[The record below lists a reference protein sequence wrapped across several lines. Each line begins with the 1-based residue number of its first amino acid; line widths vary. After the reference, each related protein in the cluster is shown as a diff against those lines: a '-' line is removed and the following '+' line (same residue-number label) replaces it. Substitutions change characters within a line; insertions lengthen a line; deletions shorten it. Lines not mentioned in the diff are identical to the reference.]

1 MTTLADSTT
10 AVLARWAGRLALA
23 ALIVLS
29 GCASLPGTVARPP
42 SQAITDVGATPLAHA
57 ASQATPDDQRHLSGL
72 RLLPDG
78 PEAFSTRIA
87 LARAARKSLDVQY
100 YLIVPDDS
108 GRQFLRE
115 LRDAADRG
123 VRVRLLI
130 DDLHAAELDDLLPG
144 LAAHDN
150 VQIRLFNPLPVRTGG
165 FEMRLL
171 LSINDFSR
179 VNRRMHN
186 KLFIADNSIAVTGG
200 RNIANEY
207 FMRSEGAHFIDMD
220 VAAIGPAVRGLSE
233 VFDRYWNSEQAY
245 PLEALVAGLG
255 TREQQRAR
263 FDAWLSHAHEA
274 APAAP
279 ALGADPPALDD
290 AARLGAT
297 ADAASWR
304 FAPVHV
310 IADEPAKA
318 AGPTEG
324 MPNAMDSALLLMRS
338 AHSEVLIVSPYFV
351 PGPRG
356 LALMRSAIDH
366 GIRVSVMTNSLAAT
380 DEPLAHWAYTRYRTE
395 MLKMGVS
402 VSELSPVPN
411 RRFETTGHARSSLGR
426 LHAKVAVVDQ
436 RWLLVGSMNMD
447 GRSSRSNTEVGLVI
461 DDAGLAGEA
470 LALMQHHWSHSH
482 YRLRIAETG
491 GRVEWMAPDGT
502 EGDVLRAE
510 PDVPWFRRLRL
521 GVMSLFVSEDLL

>member
-1 MTTLADSTT
+1 MTALADFT
-10 AVLARWAGRLALA
+10 ATALARWAARVSLA
-23 ALIVLS
+23 ALIVLA
-29 GCASLPGTVARPP
+29 GCASLPEPVPRAP
-42 SQAITDVGATPLAHA
+42 SQAATDVTATPLARA
-57 ASQATPDDQRHLSGL
+57 ALQATPDDQRHLSGL

-123 VRVRLLI
+123 VRVRLLV

-150 VQIRLFNPLPVRTGG
+150 VQIRLFNPLPARTGG

-171 LSINDFSR
+171 LSVNDFSR

-186 KLFIADNSIAVTGG
+186 KLFIADNSVAVTGG

-207 FMRSEGAHFIDMD
+207 FMRSDGANFIDMD

-233 VFDRYWNSEQAY
+233 VFDRYWNSEQAW
-245 PLEALVAGLG
+245 PLDALVPGIG
-255 TREQQRAR
+255 TRDEQRAR
-263 FDAWLSHAHEA
+263 FDAWLSHARDANAPTDA
-274 APAAP
+274 APLAAT
-279 ALGADPPALDD
+279 D
-290 AARLGAT
+290 A
-297 ADAASWR
+297 AASWR

-318 AGPTEG
+318 AGPAQG

-338 AHSEVLIVSPYFV
+338 ARSEVLIVSPYFV
-351 PGPRG
+351 PGQRG

-366 GIRVSVMTNSLAAT
+366 GIHVSVMTNSLAAT
-380 DEPLAHWAYTRYRTE
+380 DEPLAHWAYTRYRAE

-411 RRFETTGHARSSLGR
+411 KRFESTGHARSSFGR

-461 DDAGLAGEA
+461 DDAVLAGEA
-470 LALMQHHWSHSH
+470 LVLMQHHWSHSH
-482 YRLRIAETG
+482 YRLRIAGSG
-491 GRVEWMAPDGT
+491 GRVEWLADGT